1 MSQRRVM
8 VTGKLFETR
17 KCLEWPFSI
26 FLVPEFC
33 INNPKFQRTKREEN
47 GIMLNNKHI
56 QDTQGDFLMST

>member
-1 MSQRRVM
+1 M

-26 FLVPEFC
+26 FLVPEVR
-33 INNPKFQRTKREEN
+33 INKPRFQETKRKAN
-47 GIMLNNKHI
+47 GIMLNDKHI